1 MKMEIERKFL
11 LESIYKYPY
20 NNLKFIKAYSIL
32 QGYFL
37 NDEKYEFRIRLIKN
51 NNKFEKAFLTIKSK
65 NYDISREE
73 YEFTLNVEEAFDF
86 LENQCTDYVFKTR
99 TLYQY
104 DDKTIEFNCFLLN
117 NKQCCIIEVEFDSE
131 EEANQFDYKTIL
143 GDTVI
148 EVTGN
153 PDYYS
158 RNMTIQLSSEV
169 FEKLKKKML
178 N

>member
-1 MKMEIERKFL
+1 MEIERKFL

-20 NNLKFIKAYSIL
+20 SNLKFIKTYSIL

-51 NNKFEKAFLTIKSK
+51 HNKFEKAFLTIKSK
-65 NYDISREE
+65 DYDISREE

-99 TLYQY
+99 SIY
-104 DDKTIEFNCFLLN
+104 DYNGKLIEFNHFLLN
-117 NKQCCIIEVEFDSE
+117 DKQYCIIEVEFDSE

-143 GDTVI
+143 GNVI
-148 EVTGN
+148 EVTNN
-153 PDYYS
+153 PDYYN
-158 RNMTIQLSSEV
+158 RNMTIKLSSEV
-169 FEKLKKKML
+169 FERLKKKML